1 MKECVNCAVR
11 FLFVSIGQQMNN
23 MKIIL
28 LLSLLCIVVMANAQK
43 TYVFYTSTS
52 SACPI
57 KIVVNGNAYYLNSGS
72 SKVTLTLI
80 GSNNT
85 FTAYDKYGDQ
95 MRVRYF
101 SQDDGS
107 VHVDI
112 GAGHWQASQNR
123 KTDSSQTSTSSSS
136 SNSSSSYGSS
146 DASFGS
152 SVGTAISTW
161 ITRGSGGSYSKG
173 YPNFQFNVGLSRAYG
188 EFARLRWYTGGDQG
202 FLLYGGIGKDW
213 LLNGDNKDITSW
225 HIGLGGYSQLRGD
238 YEDIAIGLSMCE
250 TPIVKGG
257 ALMLD
262 ALYSY
267 YFDKGTRFGVFA
279 GGGIGVGNLR
289 SVKTVERKGREHTD
303 WSHAKFLWDVSVGVS
318 LKLWVD

>member
-1 MKECVNCAVR
+1 MPMKDCAVCAVKLMFVLCVSCFIYVAAAQSEINHFAVGSNICTPVKVKTSR
-11 FLFVSIGQQMNN
+11 GDLFYLYGEERTIVGRITWVEAWDCEGR
-23 MKIIL
+23 KIMDL
-28 LLSLLCIVVMANAQK
+28 TPDRKSFSSGK
-43 TYVFYTSTS
+43 PSEYWYVF
-52 SACPI
+52 
-57 KIVVNGNAYYLNSGS
+57 N
-72 SKVTLTLI
+72 TL
-80 GSNNT
+80 
-85 FTAYDKYGDQ
+85 YPQED
-95 MRVRYF
+95 
-101 SQDDGS
+101 
-107 VHVDI
+107 
-112 GAGHWQASQNR
+112 NR
-123 KTDSSQTSTSSSS
+123 KTDNSNSSTSSSS
-136 SNSSSSYGSS
+136 YRSS

-225 HIGLGGYSQLRGD
+225 HIGLGGYGELRGD
-238 YEDIAIGLSMCE
+238 YEDIAIGISMCE

-262 ALYSY
+262 VLYSY

-289 SVKTVERKGREHTD
+289 SVKTVKRNGREHTD